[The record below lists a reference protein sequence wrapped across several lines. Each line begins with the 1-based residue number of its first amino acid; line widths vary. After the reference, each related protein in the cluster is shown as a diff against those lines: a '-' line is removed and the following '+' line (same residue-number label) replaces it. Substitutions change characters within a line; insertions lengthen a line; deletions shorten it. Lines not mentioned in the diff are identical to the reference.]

1 MFNEEGFPPI
11 IETIE
16 DAIYTPYEW
25 QTILKHPKNLI
36 YQASPVDGS
45 DIWQPFPIGM
55 SWQYPI
61 YLSKWKELQIG
72 NHENLVMCSFR
83 TDTDSARRPNG
94 INRKLIA
101 ETLERNGIK
110 NTYIHH
116 SDYFKSLPSYKF
128 VISPE
133 GSGIDCH
140 RHYEALIA
148 GCIPVVEFN
157 DLTMQKYKGLPI
169 LYTTD
174 YSDITIEGL
183 NYIYPIIMNELH
195 CYSALFKSYHN
206 ENDRKLIKD
215 NGRYWI
221 NYFRTNNYDEITND
235 KAYTYFYNRYLCN

>member
-11 IETIE
+11 METIE
-16 DAIYTPYEW
+16 DPIYKPYEW
-25 QTILKHPKNLI
+25 QTILKHPKNII

-45 DIWQPFPIGM
+45 DTWQPFPIGM
-55 SWQYPI
+55 SWQYPL
-61 YLSKWKELQIG
+61 YLSNWKELQIG

-83 TDTDSARRPNG
+83 TDTDSARRPVG
-94 INRKLIA
+94 INRELISA
-101 ETLERNGIK
+101 NLERNGIK

-116 SDYFKSLPSYKF
+116 EDYFKSLPSYKF

-133 GSGIDCH
+133 GSGVDCH

-157 DLTMQKYKGLPI
+157 DLTMHKYKGLPI
-169 LYTTD
+169 LYTSD

-195 CYSALFKSYHN
+195 CYSPLFKSYYN
-206 ENDRKLIKD
+206 DNDRKLIID
-215 NGRYWI
+215 NGRYWA
-221 NYFRTNNYDEITND
+221 NYFHINNYNEINNE
-235 KAYTYFYNRYLCN
+235 KAYNYFYNRYLCN